1 MKVLLSFIF
10 GALGAIMMVNVK
22 ENTSPFVTTIVLIV
36 VAIVVF
42 TLEAMWKRYQ
52 KKQDPKS
59 K

>member
-1 MKVLLSFIF
+1 MAS
-10 GALGAIMMVNVK
+10 VK
-22 ENTSPFVTTIVLIV
+22 ENTSPLVTTMVLIV